1 MLCRIEIEKWMQ
13 TFKISEIFGFIP
25 DLGRLAMNY
34 RGCLSFHCMADCA
47 PLLIHFAGRL
57 TPGV

>member
-1 MLCRIEIEKWMQ
+1 MFCRTGTEKWTQ
-13 TFKISEIFGFIP
+13 GFEISEIFGFIP
-25 DLGRLAMNY
+25 DLGRLTINH

-47 PLLIHFAGRL
+47 PLLIRFAGRL